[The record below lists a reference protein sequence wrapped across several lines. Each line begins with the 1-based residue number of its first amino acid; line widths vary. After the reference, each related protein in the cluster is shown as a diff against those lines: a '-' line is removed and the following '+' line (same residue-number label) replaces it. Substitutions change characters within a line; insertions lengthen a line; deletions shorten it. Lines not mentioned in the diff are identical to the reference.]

1 MNITIEY
8 KDLIFLENYLST
20 IHTEISN
27 SVRESYADEETS
39 LDEIGSLASDRD
51 NIGRILSIIK
61 QQK

>member
-39 LDEIGSLASDRD
+39 LDEIGNLASDRD